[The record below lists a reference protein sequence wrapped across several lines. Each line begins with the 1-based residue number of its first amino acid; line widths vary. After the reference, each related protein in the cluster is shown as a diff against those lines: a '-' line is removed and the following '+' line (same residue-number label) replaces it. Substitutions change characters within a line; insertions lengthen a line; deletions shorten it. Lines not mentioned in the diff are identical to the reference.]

1 MDYRLII
8 FDFDGTLADSFP
20 FFAGVFNQLAARH
33 GFRPIDAAEV
43 PALRQRSPRE
53 LMEHVG
59 MPRWKLP
66 LVAKDFIA
74 LMRQNQHQ
82 VQLFDGVPRMLRD
95 LAEADL
101 QLAIV
106 SSNAEDNV
114 RRILGADTAPLF
126 ASYESACR
134 SSANRRDSTRCC
146 TSSPFRLSMLFTS
159 ATRALTP
166 RQRAPPGLRLRRSPG
181 AMAPSNPCAHT
192 NPKLSSPPSP
202 TSRDCCEPHSGYAV
216 LKRYFF
222 TAFGKNSCSPPIL

>member
-20 FFAGVFNQLAARH
+20 FFAGVFNQLAATH

-53 LMEHVG
+53 LMQHVG

-66 LVAKDFIA
+66 LVAKDFIE

-95 LAEADL
+95 LAETGL

-114 RRILGADTAPLF
+114 RQILRPEAAALF
-126 ASYESACR
+126 ASYECGMSI
-134 SSANRRDSTRCC
+134 
-146 TSSPFRLSMLFTS
+146 
-159 ATRALTP
+159 
-166 RQRAPPGLRLRRSPG
+166 
-181 AMAPSNPCAHT
+181 
-192 NPKLSSPPSP
+192 
-202 TSRDCCEPHSGYAV
+202 
-216 LKRYFF
+216 
-222 TAFGKNSCSPPIL
+222 FGKPARLNKVLHQLGIPAAQALYIGDQTTDAEAAHAADIAFAAVAWGYGTIESLRAQQPRGRVHHRRRYRATAANLVTAAR

>member
-114 RRILGADTAPLF
+114 RRILGADTVPLF
-126 ASYESACR
+126 ASYECGMSI
-134 SSANRRDSTRCC
+134 
-146 TSSPFRLSMLFTS
+146 
-159 ATRALTP
+159 
-166 RQRAPPGLRLRRSPG
+166 
-181 AMAPSNPCAHT
+181 
-192 NPKLSSPPSP
+192 
-202 TSRDCCEPHSGYAV
+202 
-216 LKRYFF
+216 
-222 TAFGKNSCSPPIL
+222 FGKSSRLDKVLHKLAVPAVNALYIGDQSTDAEAARSAGVAFAAVAWGYGTIESLRAHQPEVEFATVADIARLLRAA